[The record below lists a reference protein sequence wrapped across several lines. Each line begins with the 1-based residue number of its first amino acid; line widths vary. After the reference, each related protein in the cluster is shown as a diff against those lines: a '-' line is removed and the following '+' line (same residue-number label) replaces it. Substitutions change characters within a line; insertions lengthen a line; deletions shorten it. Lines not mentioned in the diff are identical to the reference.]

1 MGFLRI
7 KSDRG
12 IILGLLV
19 TALFVVG
26 CSSNPKI
33 VTTTGEAPAGL
44 STADVKA
51 AVLEG
56 CNGRGW
62 ACKDLGNNTIEG
74 SIWVRGKHFVKVNIS
89 VSQGSFSIDYA
100 DSENLQYDAEENT
113 IHKGYQS
120 WVTNLS
126 GDIMNALLRKA
137 SS

>member
-7 KSDRG
+7 KNDIG
-12 IILGLLV
+12 TILGLLL
-19 TALFVVG
+19 TTFFVVA

-33 VTTTGEAPAGL
+33 VTMSSSVPEGL

-74 SIWVRGKHFVKVNIS
+74 SIMGSRQALLEVNII
-89 VSQGSFSIDYA
+89 VSQGSFSVDYA
-100 DSENLQYDAEENT
+100 NSENLEYDAEENT
-113 IHKGYQS
+113 IHRNYHN
-120 WVTNLS
+120 WVGNLS
-126 GDIMNALLRKA
+126 GDIMNALLLKA
-137 SS
+137 S